1 MSSNIIILLSLAI
14 AVIGVGG
21 FIAVLFM
28 LFSEKAVE
36 AGTILARRNLERS
49 EFEGKDL
56 FLTANPETLLWAN
69 LAGLIVLS
77 TAAQIFIG
85 SAVITLGVAGATLLV
100 PGFFWS
106 RARKR
111 RFKMIEAQLPDAFMM
126 LGSSLQSGAS
136 ILVALQTVA
145 EQSPVPFSQEI
156 RLVVR
161 KTQVGISIDDALLQM
176 EQRAPIDSLIMA
188 SSAVRISREVGG
200 NLVETIFGIADT
212 LRRKFTMEGKIES
225 LTAQG
230 KAQGKFMAALPI
242 LVGFG
247 LWLMDPVSMNKLIDT
262 GLGNVVL
269 GVIIV
274 MQVLGFIGINKVT
287 NIDS

>member
-100 PGFFWS
+100 
-106 RARKR
+106 
-111 RFKMIEAQLPDAFMM
+111 L
-126 LGSSLQSGAS
+126 
-136 ILVALQTVA
+136 
-145 EQSPVPFSQEI
+145 
-156 RLVVR
+156 
-161 KTQVGISIDDALLQM
+161 
-176 EQRAPIDSLIMA
+176 SLIH
-188 SSAVRISREVGG
+188 I
-200 NLVETIFGIADT
+200 
-212 LRRKFTMEGKIES
+212 
-225 LTAQG
+225 
-230 KAQGKFMAALPI
+230 
-242 LVGFG
+242 
-247 LWLMDPVSMNKLIDT
+247 
-262 GLGNVVL
+262 
-269 GVIIV
+269 
-274 MQVLGFIGINKVT
+274 
-287 NIDS
+287 